1 MTNTNFTAI
10 TEIQNLIRANYERMV
25 AFEQASFNVTD
36 QTLKTYFEAKADE
49 SEMNIVELNEVLSS
63 LSGEKFEVEE
73 SSEQNMLG
81 ASHLFTG
88 QKNVNVVL
96 KNILF
101 LERSIIGWY
110 KAGIKNLKGIS
121 QGFNDI
127 LNKHSVGLEAS
138 HVYVKSC

>member
-1 MTNTNFTAI
+1 MNNTNTAI
-10 TEIQNLIRANYERMV
+10 NEIRNLIRVNYERMV
-25 AFEQASFNVTD
+25 AFEQASFNITD
-36 QTLKTYFEAKADE
+36 NALKTYFEQKAAE
-49 SEMNIVELNEVLSS
+49 SEMNIAELNEVLSS

-73 SSEQNMLG
+73 SMEQNMLG

-101 LERSIIGWY
+101 LEKTIISWY
-110 KAGIKNLKGIS
+110 KSGMKNLKGIS
-121 QGFNDI
+121 QSFNQI
-127 LNKHSVGLEAS
+127 LSKHSVGIEAS

>member
-1 MTNTNFTAI
+1 MTNTNITAI
-10 TEIQNLIRANYERMV
+10 NEIRNLIRANYERMV
-25 AFEQASFNVTD
+25 AFEQASFNVTED
-36 QTLKTYFEAKADE
+36 SLKTYFESRAAE
-49 SEMNIVELNEVLSS
+49 SEINIVELNEVLSS

-73 SSEQNMLG
+73 SAEQNMLG
-81 ASHLFTG
+81 ASHLFTS

-101 LERSIIGWY
+101 LEKSIIGWY
-110 KAGIKNLKGIS
+110 KTGIKNLKGIS
-121 QGFNDI
+121 QGFNHI

>member
-1 MTNTNFTAI
+1 MTNDNITAI

-25 AFEQASFNVTD
+25 AFEQASFLVTD
-36 QTLKTYFEAKADE
+36 SSLKTYFESKADE

-63 LSGEKFEVEE
+63 LSGQKFEVEE
-73 SSEQNMLG
+73 TAEQNMLG
-81 ASHLFTG
+81 ASHLFTSR
-88 QKNVNVVL
+88 KNVNIVL

-101 LERSIIGWY
+101 LEKSIIGWY
-110 KAGIKNLKGIS
+110 KTGIKNLKGIS
-121 QGFNDI
+121 QGFNHI